1 MVEVTHKGNEIL
13 VQSINKIHET
23 NLVLG
28 EKCASTQESM
38 MDKQLD
44 YYINK
49 DQEIK

>member
-13 VQSINKIHET
+13 MQSINNIHET

-44 YYINK
+44 YYKNK
-49 DQEIK
+49 D